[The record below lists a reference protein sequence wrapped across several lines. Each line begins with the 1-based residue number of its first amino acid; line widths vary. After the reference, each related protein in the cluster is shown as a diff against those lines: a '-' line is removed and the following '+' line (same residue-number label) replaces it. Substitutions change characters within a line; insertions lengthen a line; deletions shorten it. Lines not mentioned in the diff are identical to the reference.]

1 MQAVLGFAL
10 APAPAQTPPPAEST
24 PAQPTPTPTLGDRF
38 TQVLK
43 DQHVVFRFFA
53 PKANAVDVVIGIKR
67 RSLRN
72 SRNHDERDDERCGRP
87 LPALIFIQR
96 FIAGNQ

>member
-1 MQAVLGFAL
+1 MNKIRRVVLLMQAGLGFAL

-53 PKANAVDVVIGIKR
+53 PKANAGLLKAFLNKYSGADFYTTVYR
-67 RSLRN
+67 REPVT
-72 SRNHDERDDERCGRP
+72 HP
-87 LPALIFIQR
+87 PPPPP
-96 FIAGNQ
+96 